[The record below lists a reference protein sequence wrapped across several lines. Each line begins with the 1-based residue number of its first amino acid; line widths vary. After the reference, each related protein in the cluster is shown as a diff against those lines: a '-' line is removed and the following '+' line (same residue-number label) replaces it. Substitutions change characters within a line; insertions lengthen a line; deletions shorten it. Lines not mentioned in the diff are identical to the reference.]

1 MITSLED
8 QLTRD
13 EGVRYSAYLDSMGW
27 TTIGVGRL
35 IDARRGGRLSADE
48 VNYLLKND
56 VSRVRQQ
63 VADRLPWVAQLD
75 EIRRAVLHNMAFQL
89 GVNGLCNFVRTLA
102 LVKAGDY
109 AGAAAEMLDSAWAKQ
124 TPERAQRLSQQMETG
139 QWQ

>member
-1 MITSLED
+1 MITSLEE

-13 EGVRYSAYLDSMGW
+13 EGVRYSAYVDSLGY
-27 TTIGVGRL
+27 TTIGCGRL

-48 VNYLLKND
+48 VNYLLRND
-56 VSRVRQQ
+56 ISRVRQQ

-109 AGAAAEMLDSAWAKQ
+109 AGAASEMLNSAWAKQ
-124 TPERAQRLSQQMETG
+124 TPERAQRLSQQMLLG
-139 QWQ
+139 VWQ

>member
-13 EGVRYSAYLDSMGW
+13 EGDEPSAYQDSLGYW
-27 TTIGVGRL
+27 TIGVGRL

-48 VNYLLKND
+48 RQYLLRND
-56 VSRVRQQ
+56 VARVRQQ
-63 VADRLPWVAQLD
+63 VADRLPWVSQLD

-102 LVKAGDY
+102 LAKSGDY
-109 AGAAAEMLDSAWAKQ
+109 AGAAAEMLDSTWAKQ

>member
-1 MITSLED
+1 
-8 QLTRD
+8 
-13 EGVRYSAYLDSMGW
+13 MGW